1 MENGNLISKVAVR
14 VNSKDKY
21 TGSGYV
27 YLPNEESEWIYVFTA
42 KHCIYGKSFRAVP
55 AANKI
60 RVSRKIDDSDGLA
73 SYQLTDADSIIVKK
87 KNRPDI
93 LVLKV
98 RRESIEAAIGKF
110 PVTYLSHFETQEL
123 SGMFKGFPSLTNNE
137 IPWTANVNIVY
148 QDSAGANIEG
158 HCNIEF
164 GDESTFGDYNVEGF
178 SGSGLCIEV
187 NGKLFLIGIIS
198 KYHEAGRRFIASK
211 VAPWITDEIK
221 DMALLSARAER
232 LLPSENVQDN
242 NKSAIHSLGP
252 RYSPDINIQVPILG
266 NFESLA
272 ATKVKS
278 EELQQ
283 ALKTVT
289 NAFTRLLDP
298 YSKLIKTERSKFNRK
313 RGKISFPDSSS
324 VSVTGKGIII
334 AIGELIS
341 YFSKAFEAERLL
353 ELDWMELAKKQ
364 RIMYDFAAGLSNMI
378 YSISRASL
386 LGMTVIYEDFEKA
399 SSNLHQETEMF
410 IGAGY
415 GYGEQVIVLDG
426 EPGSGKS
433 HLLADIVTK
442 RKVENKFT
450 LFFLGQN
457 FDGIR
462 RPWDQILAQLN
473 FSCDVT
479 TFFNIVN
486 EKGKIINERVLIM
499 VDAINEGEG
508 IVAWKSG
515 YREFIELIKPYPY
528 IGLVISYRTTYR
540 TFMFGDDNLLDIRTI
555 RHSGFSGFER
565 EAFASFAKHYG
576 LPIDNIPVLTK
587 EFGNPLFLKLLCIGL
602 KKDSTSI
609 RNFKKIGIDRIFKYY
624 IEHVN
629 SEIGQGKHF
638 KYAWHKINHVSR
650 VLKSFTSTVV
660 VDGERDIEYEKAF
673 LLTEDVVYRFLG
685 KPQFLDKLIEE
696 NIFIDSIRYISPK
709 GLGYCVTYG
718 YERMGDHLIATEL
731 IAGLQFPLAS
741 GWHKL
746 GMFGKILLDRNS
758 RIRNQGLIEALSIQF
773 PEQKQTEFFEVL
785 PDNLRY
791 DLSIVKG
798 FYSSFSWR
806 VAQVDTK
813 KLEMFTEGYIENQ
826 GLSNTSFYDEI
837 VGMCLETDQ
846 PFNAHF
852 LHRMLLGFSLA
863 DRDASW
869 TIYLSDKHTDGPED
883 NEINAVSR
891 LLKWGWRIDEG
902 SVYDDETVTL
912 AVTTIGWFLTSTNRS
927 LRDISTKVLIY
938 IFLIYQD
945 HLLDWIEKFRY
956 VNDPY
961 VTQRVF
967 AVAYGCAI
975 KSSGE
980 RLKSIA
986 DLVYNKFFK
995 TIEVSPDILA
1005 RDYARS
1011 IIEYAV
1017 FRKVGVYERD
1027 KMSPPYKSYLETA
1040 LPPNKDI
1047 AILEQEVK
1055 NSTGNEFNS
1064 GILIFN
1070 SMVTEKGRSGR
1081 MYGDFGRYVFQ
1092 SGLRPWHNINFQG
1105 LSNLAVKYIFRKL
1118 GYDVGKHGF
1127 FDQSVG
1133 YHNPRMGKKNN
1144 ERIGKKYQWIAF
1156 YEILA
1161 RVADNDL
1168 SFKYKGPWE
1177 PYVRD
1182 IDPTFLENPEKIKNS
1197 PNIDFPDFT
1206 LWKEVPDDEWM
1217 TSPAHAFDPLSV
1229 ILFKEKG
1236 NTGREWLALEA
1247 GNSYTT
1253 SNASKGFD
1261 FSSPYKDFYYQ
1272 LRSYLVTEDSYDAIV
1287 DTLKEA
1293 NFLGRWMPEAQ
1304 TVYQLFN
1311 REFYWSPAYKDFTKE
1326 NPDWKEVIVDGKN
1339 IGKVSPT
1346 ALDFLWEE
1354 EFDNSQNQLP
1364 HFLKPSKLMFDA
1376 LELKYGQKE
1385 GEYVNSKGDVVCFDP
1400 HVNYNSK
1407 SCLLV
1412 EQKTLE
1418 QQLRKKGFRMFWTIM
1433 GERKIV
1439 NGSLEPHQY
1448 SGLII
1453 FDGDTLKFLPTLP
1466 QVPEQEEN
1474 HPIANNKD
1482 LEDSDEFLRQLLN
1495 SISEGQDK
1503 KRK

>member
-1 MENGNLISKVAVR
+1 MGNGNLISKVAVR

-27 YLPNEESEWIYVFTA
+27 YLPSEESEWIYIITA
-42 KHCIYGKSFRAVP
+42 KHCIYGKAFRALP
-55 AANKI
+55 DENRIKI
-60 RVSRKIDDSDGLA
+60 SRKIGDSDVLV
-73 SYQLTDADSIIVKK
+73 SYQLTDADSIIVRKQ
-87 KNRPDI
+87 NRPDI
-93 LVLKV
+93 VVLRVWRKSM
-98 RRESIEAAIGKF
+98 ETALGKF
-110 PVTYLSHFETQEL
+110 PVTYLSNFEQEEL
-123 SGMFKGFPSLTNNE
+123 SGVFKGFPSLTNNE
-137 IPWTANVNIVY
+137 IPWTANVNIIS
-148 QDSAGANIEG
+148 QDSEGSNIHG
-158 HCNIEF
+158 QCSIDFN
-164 GDESTFGDYNVEGF
+164 DENTSGDYNVEGF

-187 NGKLFLIGIIS
+187 NGKLFLIGIVS
-198 KYHEAGRRFIASK
+198 EYHEAGRRFVAGK
-211 VAPWITDEIK
+211 VAPWIKDQIK
-221 DMALLSARAER
+221 DMAILSARAER
-232 LLPSENVQDN
+232 ILPSENVLHH
-242 NKSAIHSLGP
+242 NKTAIRSLGP
-252 RYSPDINIQVPILG
+252 RYSPDINVEVPIFG

-272 ATKVKS
+272 ATKIKS

-283 ALKTVT
+283 ALKAVT
-289 NAFTRLLDP
+289 NAYTKLLDP
-298 YSKLIKTERSKFNRK
+298 YSKLIKTERTKFNRK
-313 RGKISFPDSSS
+313 RVKISFPDKSS
-324 VSVTGKGIII
+324 VQVTGKGIII

-341 YFSKAFEAERLL
+341 YFSQAFKAERLL
-353 ELDWMELAKKQ
+353 ELDWIELAKK
-364 RIMYDFAAGLSNMI
+364 RRSMYDFATGLSNQI
-378 YSISRASL
+378 FAISRTSVR
-386 LGMTVIYEDFEKA
+386 GITVVYEDFEKA
-399 SSNLHQETEMF
+399 SINLSQETEMF

-415 GYGEQVIVLDG
+415 GYEEQVIVLDG

-433 HLLADIVTK
+433 HLLADIATK
-442 RKVENKFT
+442 RAVENKFT

-457 FDGIR
+457 FDGKHE
-462 RPWDQILAQLN
+462 PWNQILIQLN
-473 FSCDVT
+473 FNSDLQ

-486 EKGKIINERVLIM
+486 EKGKIINERVLVM

-515 YREFIELIKPYPY
+515 FREFIELIKPYPY

-540 TFMFGDDNLLDIRTI
+540 EFLFEDDYLRDIRTI

-576 LPIDNIPVLTK
+576 LPVDIIPVLTK

-609 RNFKKIGIDRIFKYY
+609 RNFKKIGIDRIFRYY
-624 IEHVN
+624 TEYVN
-629 SEIGQGKHF
+629 REIGRAEDF
-638 KYAWHKINHVSR
+638 KYEWHKINHVSR
-650 VLKSFTSTVV
+650 VLKHFTSKVV
-660 VDGERDIEYEKAF
+660 ADGERDIEYEKAF
-673 LLTEDVVYRFLG
+673 LLTEDVVHRFLG
-685 KPQFLDKLIEE
+685 KPKFLDKLIQE
-696 NIFIDSIRYISPK
+696 NIFIDSIRYVSPK
-709 GLGYCVTYG
+709 ELGYCVTYG

-731 IAGLQFPLAS
+731 IAGLQFPLPL

-746 GMFGKILLDRNS
+746 GMFGNMLSKNKS
-758 RIRNQGLIEALSIQF
+758 KTKYQGLIDALSIQF
-773 PEQKQTEFFEVL
+773 PEQKHIEFFEVL
-785 PDNLRY
+785 PDEIRY
-791 DLSIVKG
+791 DLSIVRG
-798 FYSSFSWR
+798 FYGSFSWR

-813 KLEMFTEGYIENQ
+813 KLEMFTQGYIENQ
-826 GLSNTSFYDEI
+826 GLSNTTFYDEI
-837 VGMCLETDQ
+837 IGMCLETDQ

-852 LHRMLLGFSLA
+852 LHRMLLGLSLA

-869 TIYLSDKHTDGPED
+869 TIYLSDKHSDDSED

-891 LLKWGWRIDEG
+891 LLKWGWRINEG

-938 IFLIYQD
+938 IFLTYED
-945 HLLDWIEKFRY
+945 HLLDWIEKFRS

-980 RLKSIA
+980 RLKAIA

-995 TIEVSPDILA
+995 TTEVNMDMLA

-1017 FRKVGVYERD
+1017 FRKVGVYEVD
-1027 KMSPPYKSYLETA
+1027 KIRPPYKSYLETVLPSNKEITA
-1040 LPPNKDI
+1040 L
-1047 AILEQEVK
+1047 EEEVK
-1055 NSTGNEFNS
+1055 NGTGSEFNS
-1064 GILIFN
+1064 GTLIFN

-1092 SGLRPWHNINFQG
+1092 SGLRSWRNIDFQE
-1105 LSNLAVKYIFRKL
+1105 LSNLAVKYIFGKL
-1118 GYDVGKHGF
+1118 GYDVDKHGS
-1127 FDQSVG
+1127 FDRSVG
-1133 YHNPRMGKKNN
+1133 YNNPRMGKKNN

-1161 RVADNDL
+1161 RVADNEL
-1168 SFKYKGPWE
+1168 SFNYNGPWD

-1182 IDPTFLENPEKIKNS
+1182 IDPTFLENPEKIKKIS
-1197 PNIDFPDFT
+1197 VIDFPDFT
-1206 LWKEVPDDEWM
+1206 FWKEASDDEWM
-1217 TSPAHAFDPLSV
+1217 TSAKYAFDPSS
-1229 ILFKEKG
+1229 IISFKQKD
-1236 NTGREWLALEA
+1236 NSGREWLALEA
-1247 GNSYTT
+1247 DDSYST
-1253 SNASKGFD
+1253 SNTSMGSD
-1261 FSSPYKDFYYQ
+1261 FSTPYQYFYYQ
-1272 LRSYLVTEDSYDAIV
+1272 LRSYLVTEDSYGPIV
-1287 DTLKEA
+1287 NALKKA

-1311 REFYWSPAYKDFTKE
+1311 REFYWSPAFKDFTKE
-1326 NPDWKEVIVDGKN
+1326 NPDWKEVITDGKN
-1339 IGKVSPT
+1339 IGKVAPT

-1354 EFDNSQNQLP
+1354 EFDNSQSQVP

-1376 LELKYGQKE
+1376 LELQYGGEE
-1385 GEYVNSKGDVVCFDP
+1385 GEFVNSKGDVVCFDP
-1400 HVNYNSK
+1400 HANYKSK

-1412 EQKTLE
+1412 DRKTLE
-1418 QQLRKKGFRMFWTIM
+1418 QQLRKKGLRIFWTIM

-1439 NGSLEPHQY
+1439 NGSIEPHQY

-1482 LEDSDEFLRQLLN
+1482 LEDSDDFLRQLLN

>member
-1 MENGNLISKVAVR
+1 MGNGNLISKVAVR
-14 VNSKDKY
+14 INSKDKY

-27 YLPNEESEWIYVFTA
+27 YLPNVESEWIYIITA
-42 KHCIYGKSFRAVP
+42 KHCIYGKAFRALP
-55 AANKI
+55 DENRIKI
-60 RVSRKIDDSDGLA
+60 SRKIGDSDGLV
-73 SYQLTDADSIIVKK
+73 SYQLTDSDSIIVKK
-87 KNRPDI
+87 QNKPDI
-93 LVLKV
+93 VVLRVWRK
-98 RRESIEAAIGKF
+98 SIEAVLGKF
-110 PVTYLSHFETQEL
+110 PVTYLSNFEQEEL
-123 SGMFKGFPSLTNNE
+123 SGVFKGFPSLTNNE
-137 IPWTANVNIVY
+137 IPWTANVNIIAP
-148 QDSAGANIEG
+148 DSEGANIHG
-158 HCNIEF
+158 QCSIDFN
-164 GDESTFGDYNVEGF
+164 DENTSGDYNVEGF

-187 NGKLFLIGIIS
+187 NGKLFLIGIVS
-198 KYHEAGRRFIASK
+198 EYHEAGRRFVAGK
-211 VAPWITDEIK
+211 VAPWITDQIK
-221 DMALLSARAER
+221 DMAIVSARAER
-232 LLPSENVQDN
+232 VLPSENVLQH
-242 NKSAIHSLGP
+242 NKKAIRSLGP
-252 RYSPDINIQVPILG
+252 RYSPDINVEVPILR

-289 NAFTRLLDP
+289 NAYTRLLDP
-298 YSKLIKTERSKFNRK
+298 YSKLIKTERTHFNRK
-313 RGKISFPDSSS
+313 RVTLSFSDDPS
-324 VSVTGKGIII
+324 VSVSGKGIII
-334 AIGELIS
+334 AIGEFIS
-341 YFSKAFEAERLL
+341 YFSKAFKSERLL
-353 ELDWMELAKKQ
+353 ELDWLELAKK
-364 RIMYDFAAGLSNMI
+364 RRRMYDFSSRLYSMI
-378 YSISRASL
+378 YSNRSSNIFTA
-386 LGMTVIYEDFEKA
+386 TVVYEDFEKA
-399 SSNLHQETEMF
+399 SSNLYQESEMF
-410 IGAGY
+410 LGAGY

-442 RKVENKFT
+442 RAIENKFT

-457 FDGIR
+457 FDGKNE
-462 RPWDQILAQLN
+462 PWNQILTQLN
-473 FSCDVT
+473 FSCDLQ

-486 EKGKIINERVLIM
+486 EKGKIINERVLVM

-508 IVAWKSG
+508 VVAWKSG
-515 YREFIELIKPYPY
+515 FREFIEHIKPYPY
-528 IGLVISYRTTYR
+528 MGLVISYRTTYR
-540 TFMFGDDNLLDIRTI
+540 TFMFGDDNFLGIRTI
-555 RHSGFSGFER
+555 HHSGFSGFER

-576 LPIDNIPVLTK
+576 VPVDSIPVLTK

-602 KKDSTSI
+602 KRDTSNI
-609 RNFKKIGIDRIFKYY
+609 RNLKKIGIDRIFRYY

-629 SEIGQGKHF
+629 REIGQGKHF

-650 VLKSFTSTVV
+650 VLKRFTSTVV

-673 LLTEDVVYRFLG
+673 LLTEDVVHRFLG

-696 NIFIDSIRYISPK
+696 NIFIDSIRYTSPK
-709 GLGYCVTYG
+709 ELGYCVTYG

-741 GWHKL
+741 DWHKV

-758 RIRNQGLIEALSIQF
+758 RIENQGLIEALSIQF

-798 FYSSFSWR
+798 FYTSFSWR
-806 VAQVDTK
+806 VVQVDTN
-813 KLEMFTEGYIENQ
+813 KLETFTEGYIENQ

-869 TIYLSDKHTDGPED
+869 TIYLSDKHTNGSED

-891 LLKWGWRIDEG
+891 LLKWGWGINDG
-902 SVYDDETVTL
+902 SVYDDETITL

-938 IFLIYQD
+938 IFLTYQD
-945 HLLDWIEKFRY
+945 HLLDWIEKFRS

-995 TIEVSPDILA
+995 TTEVNPDILA

-1027 KMSPPYKSYLETA
+1027 KMRPPYKSYIETTLPSNKEISALE
-1040 LPPNKDI
+1040 
-1047 AILEQEVK
+1047 EEVK
-1055 NSTGNEFNS
+1055 NGTGSEFN
-1064 GILIFN
+1064 GATLIFN

-1092 SGLRPWHNINFQG
+1092 SGLRSWRNIDFQG
-1105 LSNLAVKYIFRKL
+1105 LSNLAVKYIFGKL
-1118 GYDVGKHGF
+1118 GYDVEKHGS
-1127 FDQSVG
+1127 FDRSVG
-1133 YHNPRMGKKNN
+1133 YNNPRMGKKNN

-1161 RVADNDL
+1161 RVADNEL
-1168 SFKYKGPWE
+1168 SFNYNGPWE

-1182 IDPTFLENPEKIKNS
+1182 IDPTFLENHEKSKNRTF
-1197 PNIDFPDFT
+1197 IDFPDYT

-1236 NTGREWLALEA
+1236 NAFREWLVLEA
-1247 GNSYTT
+1247 GDSYTT
-1253 SNASKGFD
+1253 STDSKGFD
-1261 FSSPYKDFYYQ
+1261 FSAPYQDFYYQ
-1272 LRSYLVTEDSYDAIV
+1272 LRSYLVKEDSYDSIV
-1287 DTLKEA
+1287 NNLQQT
-1293 NFLGRWMPEAQ
+1293 NFLGRWMPEAH
-1304 TVYQLFN
+1304 TIHELFN
-1311 REFYWSPAYKDFTKE
+1311 REFYWSPAFKDFLKE
-1326 NPDWKEVIVDGKN
+1326 NPEWEEIKVNGKN
-1339 IGKVSPT
+1339 IGKVAPT

-1354 EFDNSQNQLP
+1354 EFDNSQNNVPQ
-1364 HFLKPSKLMFDA
+1364 FFKPSKLMFDA
-1376 LELKYGQKE
+1376 LELEYGKKE
-1385 GEYVNSKGDVVCFDP
+1385 GELVNSKGDVVCFDAN
-1400 HVNYNSK
+1400 VNYNSENR
-1407 SCLLV
+1407 LIV
-1412 EQKTLE
+1412 ERKTLE
-1418 QQLRKKGFRMFWTIM
+1418 RQLKKKGLKVFWTIM

-1439 NGSLEPHQY
+1439 NGSIEPHQY

-1453 FDGDTLKFLPTLP
+1453 FDGDMLKFLPTLP
-1466 QVPEQEEN
+1466 QVPEQKEN

-1482 LEDSDEFLRQLLN
+1482 LEDSDDFLRQLLN
-1495 SISEGQDK
+1495 SISKEQDK

>member
-1 MENGNLISKVAVR
+1 MEKGNLISKVAVR

-27 YLPNEESEWIYVFTA
+27 YLPNEESEWIYVLTA
-42 KHCIYGKSFRAVP
+42 KHCIYGKKFRAV
-55 AANKI
+55 AVVNKI
-60 RVSRKIDDSDGLA
+60 KVSRKIGDSDGLA
-73 SYQLTDADSIIVKK
+73 SYQLTNTDSIIVKK
-87 KNRPDI
+87 QNRPDI

-98 RRESIEAAIGKF
+98 KRESIEAALGKF
-110 PVTYLSHFETQEL
+110 PVTYLSHYEAQEL

-137 IPWTANVNIVY
+137 IPLTANVNIIY
-148 QDSAGANIEG
+148 HDSEGARIQG
-158 HCNIEF
+158 HCTIEF
-164 GDESTFGDYNVEGF
+164 SDENTSGDYNVEGF
-178 SGSGLCIEV
+178 SGSGLCVEV
-187 NGKLFLIGIIS
+187 NEKLFLIGIVS
-198 KYHEAGRRFIASK
+198 EYHEASRRFVASK
-211 VAPWITDEIK
+211 VAPWITDQIK
-221 DMALLSARAER
+221 DIAILSARAER
-232 LLPSENVQDN
+232 LLPAEKVQDH
-242 NKSAIHSLGP
+242 NKYAIHSLGP
-252 RYSPDINIQVPILG
+252 RYSSDINIPVPIRE

-272 ATKVKS
+272 ASSVKS
-278 EELQQ
+278 KELQQ
-283 ALKTVT
+283 DLKTVT
-289 NAFTRLLDP
+289 NAYTRLIDH
-298 YSKLIKTERSKFNRK
+298 YSKLGKAERTQFNRK
-313 RGKISFPDSSS
+313 RGKIYSPDSPSNQ
-324 VSVTGKGIII
+324 VSGKGIII

-341 YFSKAFEAERLL
+341 YFSNAFKVETLL
-353 ELDWMELAKKQ
+353 ELDWMELAKK
-364 RIMYDFAAGLSNMI
+364 RRRMYDLATGLSNLI
-378 YSISRASL
+378 YSISGASL
-386 LGMTVIYEDFEKA
+386 LGVTVVYEDFEKA
-399 SSNLHQETEMF
+399 SSNLSRETEMF
-410 IGAGY
+410 IGAGL

-433 HLLADIVTK
+433 HLLADIVMQ
-442 RKVENKFT
+442 RAIENKFT

-457 FDGIR
+457 FDGKH
-462 RPWDQILAQLN
+462 RPWDQILTQLN
-473 FSCDVT
+473 FNCDLK

-486 EKGKIINERVLIM
+486 GKGKIINERVLIM

-515 YREFIELIKPYPY
+515 FREFIKLIKPYPH

-540 TFMFGDDNLLDIRTI
+540 EFLFEDDYLRDIRTI

-565 EAFASFAKHYG
+565 EAFAFFAKHYE
-576 LPIDNIPVLTK
+576 LPVDSIPVLTK

-602 KKDSTSI
+602 KRDTSNI
-609 RNFKKIGIDRIFKYY
+609 RNFKKIGIDRIFRYF
-624 IEHVN
+624 IEYVN
-629 SEIGQGKHF
+629 REIGRAEDF
-638 KYAWHKINHVSR
+638 KYEWHKINHVKR
-650 VLKSFTSTVV
+650 VLKHFTSKVV

-673 LLTEDVVYRFLG
+673 LLTEDVVHRFLG
-685 KPQFLDKLIEE
+685 KPKFLDKLIQE
-696 NIFIDSIRYISPK
+696 NIFIDSIRYVSPK
-709 GLGYCVTYG
+709 ELGYCVTYG
-718 YERMGDHLIATEL
+718 YERMGDHLIAIEL
-731 IAGLQFPLAS
+731 IADLQIPPATD
-741 GWHKL
+741 WHKV
-746 GMFGKILLDRNS
+746 GMFGKILSDGKS
-758 RIRNQGLIEALSIQF
+758 RIRNQGLIDALSIQF
-773 PEQKQTEFFEVL
+773 PEQKQIEFFEVL

-791 DLSIVKG
+791 DLAIVKG
-798 FYSSFSWR
+798 FYGSLSWR

-869 TIYLSDKHTDGPED
+869 TIYLSDKHTDGSED

-891 LLKWGWRIDEG
+891 LLKWGWGINDG
-902 SVYDDETVTL
+902 SVYDDETITL

-938 IFLIYQD
+938 IFLTYQD
-945 HLLDWIEKFRY
+945 HLLDWIEKFRS
-956 VNDPY
+956 VNDPF

-975 KSSGE
+975 KSSGK

-995 TIEVSPDILA
+995 TTEVIPDILA

-1027 KMSPPYKSYLETA
+1027 KMRPQYKSYIETTLPSNKEISALE
-1040 LPPNKDI
+1040 
-1047 AILEQEVK
+1047 EEVK
-1055 NSTGNEFNS
+1055 NGTGSEFN
-1064 GILIFN
+1064 GATLIFN

-1092 SGLRPWHNINFQG
+1092 SSLRSWRNIDFQG
-1105 LSNLAVKYIFRKL
+1105 LSNLALKYIFGKL
-1118 GYDVGKHGF
+1118 GYDVEKHGS
-1127 FDQSVG
+1127 FDRSVG
-1133 YHNPRMGKKNN
+1133 YNNPRMGKKNN

-1161 RVADNDL
+1161 RVADNEL
-1168 SFKYKGPWE
+1168 SFNYNGPWE

-1182 IDPTFLENPEKIKNS
+1182 IDPTFLENPEKSKNRTF
-1197 PNIDFPDFT
+1197 IDFPDYT

-1236 NTGREWLALEA
+1236 NAGREWLALEA
-1247 GNSYTT
+1247 GDSYTT
-1253 SNASKGFD
+1253 STDSKGFD
-1261 FSSPYKDFYYQ
+1261 FSAPYQDFYYQ
-1272 LRSYLVTEDSYDAIV
+1272 LRSYLVKEDSYDSTV
-1287 DTLKEA
+1287 NNLQQT
-1293 NFLGRWMPEAQ
+1293 NFLGRWMPEAH
-1304 TVYQLFN
+1304 TVHELFN
-1311 REFYWSPAYKDFTKE
+1311 REFYWSPAFKDFLKE
-1326 NPDWKEVIVDGKN
+1326 NPEWEEIKVNGKN
-1339 IGKVSPT
+1339 IGKVAPT

-1354 EFDNSQNQLP
+1354 EFDNSQNNVPQ
-1364 HFLKPSKLMFDA
+1364 FFKPSKLMFDA
-1376 LELKYGQKE
+1376 LELEYGKKE
-1385 GEYVNSKGDVVCFDP
+1385 GEFVNSNGDVVCFDAN
-1400 HVNYNSK
+1400 VNYNSENR
-1407 SCLLV
+1407 LIV
-1412 EQKTLE
+1412 ERKTLE
-1418 QQLRKKGFRMFWTIM
+1418 RQLKKKGLKVFWTIM

-1439 NGSLEPHQY
+1439 NGSIEPHQY

-1453 FDGDTLKFLPTLP
+1453 FDGDMLKLLPTLP

-1482 LEDSDEFLRQLLN
+1482 LEDSDDFLRQLLN
-1495 SISEGQDK
+1495 RISKEQDK